1 MEFRSN
7 WYAFISCFWD
17 PLFQIQFPVDQC
29 RVFIAFWYWGAILL
43 YWYRLWVLSFNREP
57 FPEIKQ
63 TTIILAWLS
72 FIQATTVALVSH
84 SRCQYPASRS
94 YTFTFFSPLS
104 QYKSK
109 LGRLCQMFRELAIH
123 SIKQDVTD
131 FSSLFYCC
139 MASDRGS
146 ARVEPSTYLDLLNI
160 LVTSTQKS
168 L

>member
-7 WYAFISCFWD
+7 WYAFISYFWD

-57 FPEIKQ
+57 FPEIKE

-94 YTFTFFSPLS
+94 YTFTFFFTAFPI
-104 QYKSK
+104 QVET
-109 LGRLCQMFRELAIH
+109 R
-123 SIKQDVTD
+123 
-131 FSSLFYCC
+131 SSLPNVSRTGYSFNKTRRNRFLFIVLLLHGIWPRLR
-139 MASDRGS
+139 SRG
-146 ARVEPSTYLDLLNI
+146 T
-160 LVTSTQKS
+160 
-168 L
+168 